1 VWQYIHLYNPRAV
14 VPESIMPSFA
24 WLFDVV
30 DKAPANVAPVPLPAA
45 FAPAKGVVVPS
56 HRAQALIAY
65 LRSLKQAPLA
75 TAAVQG
81 AIAVA
86 APPAAAAPATATP
99 GKTAIAY
106 DPAKGKQLFTE
117 KCAVCHQA
125 GGTGLPGVFP
135 PLKSNAVVNAADPSA
150 HIRTVLRGAE
160 GLTIDGVKYE
170 SAMPEFGSTLSDADV
185 AAIVNYERST
195 WGNHGLMVT
204 AAQVAAE
211 RAKEK

>member
-1 VWQYIHLYNPRAV
+1 
-14 VPESIMPSFA
+14 
-24 WLFDVV
+24 
-30 DKAPANVAPVPLPAA
+30 
-45 FAPAKGVVVPS
+45 
-56 HRAQALIAY
+56 
-65 LRSLKQAPLA
+65 
-75 TAAVQG
+75 
-81 AIAVA
+81 
-86 APPAAAAPATATP
+86 
-99 GKTAIAY
+99 IAY

-125 GGTGLPGVFP
+125 GGTGLPGAFP
-135 PLKSNAVVNAADPSA
+135 PLKSNAVVNAADPGA
-150 HIRTVLRGAE
+150 HIRTVLHGAE

-211 RAKEK
+211 RAKGK